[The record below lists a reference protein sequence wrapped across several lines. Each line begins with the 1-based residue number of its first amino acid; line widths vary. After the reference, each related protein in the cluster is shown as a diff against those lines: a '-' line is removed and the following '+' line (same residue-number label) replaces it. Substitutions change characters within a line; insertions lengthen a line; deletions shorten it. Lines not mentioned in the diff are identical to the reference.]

1 MTFWLTGGATA
12 VGCRVAGEAKRGR
25 SAPLASEVAVTFM
38 PKHPFGVIRGEGLRG
53 KL

>member
-1 MTFWLTGGATA
+1 M
-12 VGCRVAGEAKRGR
+12 GCRVAGEAKRGR